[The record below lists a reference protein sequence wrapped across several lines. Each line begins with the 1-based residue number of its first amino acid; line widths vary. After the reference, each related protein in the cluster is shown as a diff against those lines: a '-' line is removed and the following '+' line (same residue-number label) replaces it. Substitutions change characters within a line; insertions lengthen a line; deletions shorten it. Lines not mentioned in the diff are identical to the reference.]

1 MFKNIVI
8 MLFCSLYLVAY
19 ELPEFTAPTENRP
32 EIVIF
37 EVQSVIVGEK
47 QSYNIRWKT
56 INATDVNITF
66 IGKLELSGSLT
77 VTEDEYN
84 RGPITLMASSKTSS
98 FVDKKTINKDA
109 KSKVITPVFR
119 DKESDAFDDRTY
131 NPRRIHRPIR
141 RRRVY

>member
-1 MFKNIVI
+1 MIKKIVI

-19 ELPEFTAPTENRP
+19 ELPEFNSPTGNKP

-37 EVQSVIVGEK
+37 EAQSVMVGEK
-47 QSYNIRWKT
+47 QSYQIIWKT

-66 IGKLELSGSLT
+66 IGKVELSGSLT
-77 VTEDEYN
+77 VTEGEYN
-84 RGPITLMASSKTSS
+84 RGPITLIASSKISS
-98 FVDKKTINKDA
+98 HIDKETINKNA